1 MNLKY
6 CKTTPAKY
14 VVPRK
19 RDVGLNIG
27 IYMIKINIK
36 RHSLLRSAGLNI
48 DEFDATK
55 DTILLF
61 LIRGAWVLIM
71 DQYNLPDGI

>member
-1 MNLKY
+1 M
-6 CKTTPAKY
+6 
-14 VVPRK
+14 
-19 RDVGLNIG
+19 
-27 IYMIKINIK
+27 
-36 RHSLLRSAGLNI
+36 GLNI

-71 DQYNLPDGI
+71 DQYNLPYGIEVVPCRRDVGLNPSV